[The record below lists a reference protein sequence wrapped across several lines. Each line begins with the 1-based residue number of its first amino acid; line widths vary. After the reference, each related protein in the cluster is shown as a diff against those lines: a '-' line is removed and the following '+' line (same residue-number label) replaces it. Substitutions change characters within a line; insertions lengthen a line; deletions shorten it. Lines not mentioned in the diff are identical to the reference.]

1 MLFWISYV
9 QQEPTER
16 VHPGC
21 SHPVTPEEPGTESE
35 LGFVLLGMLGDSRA
49 RSWAECGL
57 GIESCLESLVV
68 PIHLCGGGDCCEA
81 G

>member
-1 MLFWISYV
+1 
-9 QQEPTER
+9 
-16 VHPGC
+16 
-21 SHPVTPEEPGTESE
+21 
-35 LGFVLLGMLGDSRA
+35 LLGMLGDSRA